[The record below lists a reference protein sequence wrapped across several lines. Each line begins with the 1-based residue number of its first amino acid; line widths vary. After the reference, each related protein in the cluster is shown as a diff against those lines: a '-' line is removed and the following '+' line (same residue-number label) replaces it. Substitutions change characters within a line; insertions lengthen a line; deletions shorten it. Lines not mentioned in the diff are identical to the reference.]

1 MTMVAALSP
10 EIRYSGSQGSA
21 LWHGLAVVREDRFR
35 SYMAGRVKARV
46 EDAEA
51 QGQFEAE
58 LRAMATTG
66 MTTEFVAKFLQAVPE
81 EKSWAIGEA
90 LSECVLADDETRE
103 ICWPW
108 NLVRD
113 RRTPRASLQGADLV
127 GFCKEGD
134 DVFLLFGEVKTSS
147 DARTPP
153 NVMTGSGGMEWQLKE
168 EATRL
173 DIQHALLK
181 WLRARCQSAEHR
193 ALYRAAVHRY
203 VQSFGREILLVG
215 VLLRDTEPDERDV
228 SARAKALA
236 ERLGEPTRIEITA
249 WYLPVPIKDW
259 PALLE
264 VAAA

>member
-1 MTMVAALSP
+1 MVAALSP

-127 GFCKEGD
+127 G
-134 DVFLLFGEVKTSS
+134 
-147 DARTPP
+147 
-153 NVMTGSGGMEWQLKE
+153 
-168 EATRL
+168 
-173 DIQHALLK
+173 
-181 WLRARCQSAEHR
+181 
-193 ALYRAAVHRY
+193 
-203 VQSFGREILLVG
+203 
-215 VLLRDTEPDERDV
+215 
-228 SARAKALA
+228 SARRAMMSSCSLA
-236 ERLGEPTRIEITA
+236 RSRRPPMPERLPM
-249 WYLPVPIKDW
+249 
-259 PALLE
+259 
-264 VAAA
+264 